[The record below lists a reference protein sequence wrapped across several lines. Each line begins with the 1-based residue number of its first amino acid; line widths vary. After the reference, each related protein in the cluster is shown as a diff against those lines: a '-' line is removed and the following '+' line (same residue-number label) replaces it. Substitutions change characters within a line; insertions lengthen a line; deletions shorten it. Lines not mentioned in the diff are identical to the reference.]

1 MACGR
6 DVTGLQYPKNFDAG
20 KGTRRISYEFTREKT
35 AQHAGESRA
44 RSRATAM
51 TTARLFGVLALIM
64 VCAACNR
71 LGHYTLVSP
80 DYGFSVTFPEKP
92 SKVSDKNR
100 EGLPKHLWT
109 VYRSDRKDFYSA
121 QATSYKEALPTEGW
135 LPGRAVGDLVGIQLL
150 VGRRF
155 KLRSAA
161 TGREAVAVATTSLAP
176 GGGIISTIYVIDGTK
191 LISVTARTENEQDKT
206 AFLGSFKLLQ

>member
-1 MACGR
+1 
-6 DVTGLQYPKNFDAG
+6 
-20 KGTRRISYEFTREKT
+20 
-35 AQHAGESRA
+35 
-44 RSRATAM
+44 M

-71 LGHYTLVSP
+71 FGHYTLVSP

-176 GGGIISTIYVIDGTK
+176 SGGIISTIYVIDGTK

>member
-1 MACGR
+1 MATGRVLAALVLIMACVACDR
-6 DVTGLQYPKNFDAG
+6 L
-20 KGTRRISYEFTREKT
+20 
-35 AQHAGESRA
+35 SR
-44 RSRATAM
+44 
-51 TTARLFGVLALIM
+51 
-64 VCAACNR
+64 
-71 LGHYTLVSP
+71 YTLVSP
-80 DYGFSVTFPEKP
+80 EYGFSVTFPEKP
-92 SKVSDKNR
+92 NRVSDKNY

-109 VYRSDRKDFYSA
+109 VFRSDRKDFYSA

-135 LPGRAVGDLVGIQLL
+135 LPGKAVGDLVGIQLL
-150 VGRRF
+150 EGRRF

-176 GGGIISTIYVIDGTK
+176 GGGIISTIYVIDGAK

>member
-1 MACGR
+1 
-6 DVTGLQYPKNFDAG
+6 
-20 KGTRRISYEFTREKT
+20 
-35 AQHAGESRA
+35 
-44 RSRATAM
+44 M
-51 TTARLFGVLALIM
+51 TTGRLFGALALIM
-64 VCAACNR
+64 ACVACNR
-71 LGHYTLVSP
+71 FGHYTLVSP
-80 DYGFSVTFPEKP
+80 EYGFSVSFPEKP
-92 SKVSDKNR
+92 NKVSDKNY

-109 VYRSDRKDFYSA
+109 VYRSDHKDFYSA
-121 QATSYKEALPTEGW
+121 QATSYKEALPTEDW
-135 LPGRAVGDLVGIQLL
+135 LPGKAVGDLVGIQLL
-150 VGRRF
+150 EGRRF